1 MQSSCSSLGTKILL
15 NPLSCC
21 DISPMT
27 NTASARCQPI
37 SFALKRSDPAA
48 PNGKDLPNVLTSG
61 RSISRTKTPTRR
73 SDRRFPADTPARSR
87 SRRHEREGRRRRR
100 RRHSRARR
108 SSSSSPKAKSKR
120 EDALSRER
128 SAEKATSEAPMETE
142 APSVTETVLP
152 ARVEPGLPFL
162 SFREFVL
169 TQRIEM
175 VEAKKPEQLV
185 EEYKVYDGDHKRDC
199 QERYWAA
206 HTDQGILRDSYHPEN
221 LRRLWKW
228 RCDRGKQM
236 MEHFLTSLASS
247 KFEKL
252 HLCYKSSPSMEGHA
266 LEGVR
271 QIKLPKKQLQ
281 DLLCLQ
287 QEHVLVL
294 EDVPRQ
300 VSVWDIHDQLSQFS
314 GFEDAFLGGRD
325 LAQVSQAAFA
335 HFSSELDL
343 KAALSALSGG
353 LALGDVQ
360 LRAKAVE
367 REGEDSEF
375 EVSLIPAMERV
386 EEDLK
391 LASQLVRAL
400 DSAVC
405 ISAEDTEKVA
415 AAIMAVPEIE
425 HRLDLHI
432 LYLRKVHNCCFY
444 SGEWCTDPYELRR
457 RVGAGSLRQAVR
469 ENLALSSSAWI
480 STHCERIRSLIA
492 RAAEAAKPPPA
503 KPSSEEEPLKSQ
515 WLQCCQELTKKE
527 AEDRFRCTR
536 CKKLFRGVNFLQKH
550 VFKVHLEVMAKVEDN
565 FMEQQ
570 MKEAFFRDAAAAC
583 QAQRAMIQSS

>member
-1 MQSSCSSLGTKILL
+1 MQSSCSSLGTKLL
-15 NPLSCC
+15 LHLLSCC

-37 SFALKRSDPAA
+37 SFALKRSDAA
-48 PNGKDLPNVLTSG
+48 TQNGKDVPNVLSSG

-108 SSSSSPKAKSKR
+108 SSSSSPKARSKR

-152 ARVEPGLPFL
+152 ARVGPGLPFL

-169 TQRIEM
+169 TQPIET
-175 VEAKKPEQLV
+175 VDARKPEQLV

-228 RCDRGKQM
+228 RCDRSKQM
-236 MEHFLTSLASS
+236 MEHFWNALASG

-252 HLCYKSSPSMEGHA
+252 HLCYKSSTSMEGHA
-266 LEGVR
+266 LEEVR
-271 QIKLPKKQLQ
+271 KIKLPKKQLQ

-300 VSVWDIHDQLSQFS
+300 VSIWDIHDQLSQFS

-343 KAALSALSGG
+343 KAASSALSGG

-375 EVSLIPAMERV
+375 EVSLIPATADAERV
-386 EEDLK
+386 EEDLE

-405 ISAEDTEKVA
+405 IPTEDTEKVA
-415 AAIMAVPEIE
+415 AAIMAVPEVE

-432 LYLRKVHNCCFY
+432 LYLRTVHNCCFY
-444 SGEWCTDPYELRR
+444 GGEWCSDPYELRR
-457 RVGAGSLRQAVR
+457 RAGAGSLRQAR
-469 ENLALSSSAWI
+469 EHLALSSSTWI
-480 STHCERIRSLIA
+480 STHCEPLA
-492 RAAEAAKPPPA
+492 VELRAAGPGRCRIGQYCWMSHTRVSLSMFMGEVLHTRVMKLPA
-503 KPSSEEEPLKSQ
+503 CS
-515 WLQCCQELTKKE
+515 
-527 AEDRFRCTR
+527 
-536 CKKLFRGVNFLQKH
+536 
-550 VFKVHLEVMAKVEDN
+550 
-565 FMEQQ
+565 
-570 MKEAFFRDAAAAC
+570 AAC
-583 QAQRAMIQSS
+583 